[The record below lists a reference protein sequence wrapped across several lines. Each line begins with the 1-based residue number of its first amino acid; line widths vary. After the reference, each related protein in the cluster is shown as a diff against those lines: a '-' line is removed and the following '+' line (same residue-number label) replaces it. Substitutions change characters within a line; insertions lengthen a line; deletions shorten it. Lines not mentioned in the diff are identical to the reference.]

1 MKKIAKILMFA
12 MMFFVSISCSKNDAE
27 DALDCIAESAYV
39 KIHNSTDTSNP
50 KLMNYSIEY
59 SGSGTL
65 SAVKWTFGDGT
76 TGTGATVTH
85 TYAAAG
91 TYEAVAEVTVKKG
104 GSDCGSTHKRTV
116 TIE

>member
-1 MKKIAKILMFA
+1 MLFFA
-12 MMFFVSISCSKNDAE
+12 VISCSKNYTE

-39 KIHNSTDTSNP
+39 KIHNSTDTANP

-59 SGSGTL
+59 SGTGTL

-85 TYAAAG
+85 TYSAAG

-116 TIE
+116 TIN